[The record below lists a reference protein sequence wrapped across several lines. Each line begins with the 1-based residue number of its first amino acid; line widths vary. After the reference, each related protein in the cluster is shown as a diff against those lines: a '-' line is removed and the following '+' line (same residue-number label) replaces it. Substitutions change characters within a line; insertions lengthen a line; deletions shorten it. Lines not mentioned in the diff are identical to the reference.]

1 MPSPLIHNAN
11 NKSLPYNRYLKAMI
25 FAMATTLTIVG
36 CDSKSDSDPEVLVQV
51 FENEVKVDN
60 SLVQTSTPER
70 YQPSYNLEGALIPV
84 DNVDVTTPYP
94 VLSASIEVKE
104 GDKVKQG
111 QVLAKVESE
120 VSESKL
126 PFISNKFLEVYVD
139 GVQVNA
145 SKNPIASS
153 AADTSSKQEE
163 KLVAVTL
170 VLKSPISGSI
180 TKIFDPSQ
188 TTEDAS
194 IANDAQDNNTQKNK
208 AQDSDAQGNKERNE
222 AKNSQGAETKGRD
235 NKDENNESD
244 ESGKTD
250 SDQGNPSSP
259 VITVTN
265 SQKLQLIGKLPL
277 STQSQLSVGKPV
289 YFTVHEI
296 QKEFT
301 GQISHVIPD
310 PESDSLIVRAPLVAG
325 ENSKELLKP
334 GMQASMSI
342 EYGQIE
348 LGVRLPRSAIHE
360 AKLDGLTKKR
370 PRPNSPI
377 KGYVW
382 VVDQAQ
388 KLVYTPIE
396 VVQYFA
402 DSDQFLVSGISN
414 ESLVC
419 LADLPRNSDGKTL
432 SVH

>member
-1 MPSPLIHNAN
+1 MSSPLIHNAN
-11 NKSLPYNRYLKAMI
+11 KKSLSSNHYLKAMI
-25 FAMATTLTIVG
+25 FAMATTLAVVG
-36 CDSKSDSDPEVLVQV
+36 CDSNSASNPEALVQV

-84 DNVDVTTPYP
+84 NNVDVTTSYP

-104 GDKVKQG
+104 GDKVEQG
-111 QVLAKVESE
+111 QVLAKIESE
-120 VSESKL
+120 ISESKL

-139 GVQVNA
+139 GVQITGTK
-145 SKNPIASS
+145 STSS
-153 AADTSSKQEE
+153 STSDTPSKQEE
-163 KLVAVTL
+163 KLVPVTL

-180 TKIFDPSQ
+180 TKVSMANETNEDRSI
-188 TTEDAS
+188 TKGTEDS
-194 IANDAQDNNTQKNK
+194 NGNTEGQEARKL
-208 AQDSDAQGNKERNE
+208 DSEE
-222 AKNSQGAETKGRD
+222 SNS
-235 NKDENNESD
+235 
-244 ESGKTD
+244 
-250 SDQGNPSSP
+250 SSP
-259 VITVTN
+259 VITVAN
-265 SQKLQLIGKLPL
+265 PQKLQLIGKLPL

-289 YFTVHEI
+289 YFTVHEL

-301 GQISHVIPD
+301 GQISNISPD
-310 PESDSLIVRAPLVAG
+310 PKSDTLLVHAPLVAG
-325 ENSKELLKP
+325 ENSKALLKP

-360 AKLDGLTKKR
+360 ANVEELTKKR

-388 KLVYTPIE
+388 RLVYTPIE

-414 ESLVC
+414 ESIVC
-419 LADLPRNSDGKTL
+419 LADLPKDSDGKTL

>member
-1 MPSPLIHNAN
+1 MSSPLIHNAN
-11 NKSLPYNRYLKAMI
+11 NKSLSSNRYLKAMI
-25 FAMATTLTIVG
+25 FAMATTLAVVG
-36 CDSKSDSDPEVLVQV
+36 CDSNSASNPEALVQV

-70 YQPSYNLEGALIPV
+70 YQPSYNLEGALIPFN
-84 DNVDVTTPYP
+84 NVDVTTSYP

-104 GDKVKQG
+104 GDKVEQG
-111 QVLAKVESE
+111 QVLAKIESE
-120 VSESKL
+120 ISESKL

-139 GVQVNA
+139 GVQINGTKNA
-145 SKNPIASS
+145 PSS
-153 AADTSSKQEE
+153 TSNAPSKQEE
-163 KLVAVTL
+163 KLVPVTL

-180 TKIFDPSQ
+180 TKVSMANE
-188 TTEDAS
+188 TNEDRS
-194 IANDAQDNNTQKNK
+194 VKKDAEDSNGNNKNEEARK
-208 AQDSDAQGNKERNE
+208 LDSEEGH
-222 AKNSQGAETKGRD
+222 S
-235 NKDENNESD
+235 
-244 ESGKTD
+244 
-250 SDQGNPSSP
+250 SSP
-259 VITVTN
+259 VITVAN
-265 SQKLQLIGKLPL
+265 PQKLQLIGKLPL

-289 YFTVHEI
+289 YFTVHEL

-301 GQISHVIPD
+301 GQISNISPD
-310 PESDSLIVRAPLVAG
+310 PKSDTLLVYAPLVAG
-325 ENSKELLKP
+325 ENSKALLKP

-360 AKLDGLTKKR
+360 ANVEELTKKR

-414 ESLVC
+414 ESIVC
-419 LADLPRNSDGKTL
+419 LADLPKDSDGKIL

>member
-1 MPSPLIHNAN
+1 MSSPLIHNAN
-11 NKSLPYNRYLKAMI
+11 NKSLSSNRYLKAMI
-25 FAMATTLTIVG
+25 FAMATTLAVVG
-36 CDSKSDSDPEVLVQV
+36 CDSNSASNPEALVQV

-84 DNVDVTTPYP
+84 NNVDVTTSYP

-104 GDKVKQG
+104 GDKVEQG
-111 QVLAKVESE
+111 QVLAKIESE
-120 VSESKL
+120 ISESKL

-139 GVQVNA
+139 GVQINGTKNA
-145 SKNPIASS
+145 PSS
-153 AADTSSKQEE
+153 TSNAPSKQEE
-163 KLVAVTL
+163 KLVPVTL

-180 TKIFDPSQ
+180 TKVSMANE
-188 TTEDAS
+188 TNEDRS
-194 IANDAQDNNTQKNK
+194 VKKDAEDSNGNNKSEEARK
-208 AQDSDAQGNKERNE
+208 LDSEE
-222 AKNSQGAETKGRD
+222 SNS
-235 NKDENNESD
+235 
-244 ESGKTD
+244 
-250 SDQGNPSSP
+250 SSP
-259 VITVTN
+259 VITVAN
-265 SQKLQLIGKLPL
+265 PQKLQLIGKLPL

-289 YFTVHEI
+289 YFTVHEL

-301 GQISHVIPD
+301 GQISNISPD
-310 PESDSLIVRAPLVAG
+310 PKSDTLLVHAPLVAG
-325 ENSKELLKP
+325 ENSKALLKP

-360 AKLDGLTKKR
+360 ANVEELTKKR

-414 ESLVC
+414 ESIVC
-419 LADLPRNSDGKTL
+419 LADLPKDSDGKTL

>member
-1 MPSPLIHNAN
+1 MSSPLIHNAN
-11 NKSLPYNRYLKAMI
+11 NKSLSCNRYLKAMI
-25 FAMATTLTIVG
+25 FAMATSLAVVG
-36 CDSKSDSDPEVLVQV
+36 CDSNSASNPEALVQV

-84 DNVDVTTPYP
+84 NNVDVTTSYP

-104 GDKVKQG
+104 GDKVEQG
-111 QVLAKVESE
+111 QVLAKIESE
-120 VSESKL
+120 ISESKL

-139 GVQVNA
+139 GVQINGTKNA
-145 SKNPIASS
+145 PSS
-153 AADTSSKQEE
+153 TSNAPSKQEE
-163 KLVAVTL
+163 KLVPVTL
-170 VLKSPISGSI
+170 VLKSPIRGSI
-180 TKIFDPSQ
+180 TKVSMANE
-188 TTEDAS
+188 TNEDRS
-194 IANDAQDNNTQKNK
+194 VKKDAEDSNGNNKSEEARK
-208 AQDSDAQGNKERNE
+208 LDSEE
-222 AKNSQGAETKGRD
+222 SNS
-235 NKDENNESD
+235 
-244 ESGKTD
+244 
-250 SDQGNPSSP
+250 SSP
-259 VITVTN
+259 VITVAN
-265 SQKLQLIGKLPL
+265 PQKLQLIGKLPL

-289 YFTVHEI
+289 YFTVHEL

-301 GQISHVIPD
+301 GQISNISPD
-310 PESDSLIVRAPLVAG
+310 PKSDTLLVHAPLVAG
-325 ENSKELLKP
+325 ENSKALLKP

-360 AKLDGLTKKR
+360 ANVEELTKKR

-414 ESLVC
+414 ESIVC
-419 LADLPRNSDGKTL
+419 LADLPKDSDGKTL

>member
-1 MPSPLIHNAN
+1 MSSPLIHNAN
-11 NKSLPYNRYLKAMI
+11 NKSLSSNRYLKAMI
-25 FAMATTLTIVG
+25 FAMATTLAVVG
-36 CDSKSDSDPEVLVQV
+36 CDSNSASNPEALVQV

-84 DNVDVTTPYP
+84 NNVDVTTSYP

-104 GDKVKQG
+104 GDKVEQG
-111 QVLAKVESE
+111 QILAKIESE
-120 VSESKL
+120 ISESKL

-139 GVQVNA
+139 GVQINGTKNTPSSTSNA
-145 SKNPIASS
+145 P
-153 AADTSSKQEE
+153 SKQEE
-163 KLVAVTL
+163 KLVPVTL

-180 TKIFDPSQ
+180 TKVSMANE
-188 TTEDAS
+188 TNEDRS
-194 IANDAQDNNTQKNK
+194 VKKDAEDSNGNNKSEEARK
-208 AQDSDAQGNKERNE
+208 LDSEE
-222 AKNSQGAETKGRD
+222 SNS
-235 NKDENNESD
+235 
-244 ESGKTD
+244 
-250 SDQGNPSSP
+250 SSP
-259 VITVTN
+259 VITVAN
-265 SQKLQLIGKLPL
+265 PQKLQLIGKLPL

-289 YFTVHEI
+289 YFTVHEL

-301 GQISHVIPD
+301 GQISNISPD
-310 PESDSLIVRAPLVAG
+310 PKSDTLLVHAPLVAG
-325 ENSKELLKP
+325 ENSKALLKP

-360 AKLDGLTKKR
+360 ANVEELTKKR

-414 ESLVC
+414 ESIVC
-419 LADLPRNSDGKTL
+419 LADLPKDSDGKTL

>member
-1 MPSPLIHNAN
+1 
-11 NKSLPYNRYLKAMI
+11 MI
-25 FAMATTLTIVG
+25 FAMATTLAVVG
-36 CDSKSDSDPEVLVQV
+36 CDSNSASNPEALVQV

-84 DNVDVTTPYP
+84 NNVDVTTSYP

-104 GDKVKQG
+104 GDKVEQG
-111 QVLAKVESE
+111 QVLAKIESE
-120 VSESKL
+120 ISESKL

-139 GVQVNA
+139 GVQINGTKNTPSSTSNA
-145 SKNPIASS
+145 P
-153 AADTSSKQEE
+153 SKQEE
-163 KLVAVTL
+163 KLVPVTL

-180 TKIFDPSQ
+180 TKVSMANE
-188 TTEDAS
+188 TNEDRS
-194 IANDAQDNNTQKNK
+194 VKKDAEDSNGNNKSEEARK
-208 AQDSDAQGNKERNE
+208 LDSEE
-222 AKNSQGAETKGRD
+222 SNS
-235 NKDENNESD
+235 
-244 ESGKTD
+244 
-250 SDQGNPSSP
+250 SSP
-259 VITVTN
+259 VITVAN
-265 SQKLQLIGKLPL
+265 PQKLQLIGKLPL

-289 YFTVHEI
+289 YFTVHEL

-301 GQISHVIPD
+301 GQISNISPD
-310 PESDSLIVRAPLVAG
+310 PKSDTLLVHAPLVAG
-325 ENSKELLKP
+325 ENSKALLKP

-360 AKLDGLTKKR
+360 ANVEELTKKR

-414 ESLVC
+414 ESIVC
-419 LADLPRNSDGKTL
+419 LADLPKDSDGKTL

>member
-1 MPSPLIHNAN
+1 MSSPLIHNAN
-11 NKSLPYNRYLKAMI
+11 NKSLYSNRYLKAMI
-25 FAMATTLTIVG
+25 FAMATSLAVVG
-36 CDSKSDSDPEVLVQV
+36 CDSNSASNPEALVQV

-84 DNVDVTTPYP
+84 NNVDVTTSYP

-104 GDKVKQG
+104 GDKVEQG
-111 QVLAKVESE
+111 QVLAKIESE
-120 VSESKL
+120 ISESKL

-139 GVQVNA
+139 GVQINGTKNTPSSTSNA
-145 SKNPIASS
+145 P
-153 AADTSSKQEE
+153 SKQEE
-163 KLVAVTL
+163 KLVPVTL

-180 TKIFDPSQ
+180 TKVSM
-188 TTEDAS
+188 T
-194 IANDAQDNNTQKNK
+194 N
-208 AQDSDAQGNKERNE
+208 
-222 AKNSQGAETKGRD
+222 
-235 NKDENNESD
+235 ENNEDRSVKKD
-244 ESGKTD
+244 AEDSNGNNKSEEARKLDSEESN
-250 SDQGNPSSP
+250 SSSP
-259 VITVTN
+259 VITVAN
-265 SQKLQLIGKLPL
+265 PQKLQLIGKLPL

-289 YFTVHEI
+289 YFTVHEL

-301 GQISHVIPD
+301 GQISNISPD
-310 PESDSLIVRAPLVAG
+310 PKSDTLLVHAPLVAG
-325 ENSKELLKP
+325 ENSKALLKP

-360 AKLDGLTKKR
+360 ANVEELTKKR

-388 KLVYTPIE
+388 RLVYTPIE

-414 ESLVC
+414 ESIVC
-419 LADLPRNSDGKTL
+419 LADLPKDSDGKTL

>member
-1 MPSPLIHNAN
+1 MSSPLIHNAN
-11 NKSLPYNRYLKAMI
+11 NKSLSSNRYLKAMI
-25 FAMATTLTIVG
+25 FAMATSLAVVR
-36 CDSKSDSDPEVLVQV
+36 CDSNSASNPEALVQV

-84 DNVDVTTPYP
+84 NNVDVTTSYP

-104 GDKVKQG
+104 GDKVEQG
-111 QVLAKVESE
+111 QVLAKIESE
-120 VSESKL
+120 ISESKL

-139 GVQVNA
+139 GVQINGTKNA
-145 SKNPIASS
+145 PSS
-153 AADTSSKQEE
+153 TSNAPSKQEE
-163 KLVAVTL
+163 KLVPVTL

-180 TKIFDPSQ
+180 TKVSMANETNEDRSI
-188 TTEDAS
+188 TKGTEDSNGNIEGQEAR
-194 IANDAQDNNTQKNK
+194 KL
-208 AQDSDAQGNKERNE
+208 DSEE
-222 AKNSQGAETKGRD
+222 SNS
-235 NKDENNESD
+235 
-244 ESGKTD
+244 
-250 SDQGNPSSP
+250 SSP
-259 VITVTN
+259 VITVAN
-265 SQKLQLIGKLPL
+265 PQKLQLIGKLPL

-289 YFTVHEI
+289 YFTVHEL

-301 GQISHVIPD
+301 GQISNISPD
-310 PESDSLIVRAPLVAG
+310 PKSDTLLVHAPLVTG
-325 ENSKELLKP
+325 ENSKALLKP

-360 AKLDGLTKKR
+360 ANVEELTKKR

-414 ESLVC
+414 ESIVC
-419 LADLPRNSDGKTL
+419 LADLPKDSDGKTL
-432 SVH
+432 SIH

>member
-11 NKSLPYNRYLKAMI
+11 NKSLPYNRYLKAM
-25 FAMATTLTIVG
+25 FLAMITTMAVVG
-36 CDSKSDSDPEVLVQV
+36 CDSNSTPEAEVQV
-51 FENEVKVDN
+51 FENEVKVDS
-60 SLVQTSTPER
+60 SLIHTSTPER

-84 DNVDVTTPYP
+84 NNVDVTTPYP
-94 VLSASIEVKE
+94 IVSASIAVKE

-111 QVLAKVESE
+111 QVLAEIE
-120 VSESKL
+120 TEISESKL
-126 PFISNKFLEVYVD
+126 PFISNKFLEVYVN
-139 GVQVNA
+139 GVQVSA
-145 SKNPIASS
+145 SKSPTSS
-153 AADTSSKQEE
+153 STSDTSSKQEDS
-163 KLVAVTL
+163 LVPVTL

-180 TKIFDPSQ
+180 TKISHP
-188 TTEDAS
+188 TETDEYGSVAQ
-194 IANDAQDNNTQKNK
+194 DAQDSSSNEAEDGNDHK
-208 AQDSDAQGNKERNE
+208 AQDNKEIENKE
-222 AKNSQGAETKGRD
+222 GEETQKP
-235 NKDENNESD
+235 ESD
-244 ESGKTD
+244 QVG
-250 SDQGNPSSP
+250 PSSL
-259 VITVTN
+259 VITVAN
-265 SQKLQLIGKLPL
+265 PQKLQLIGKLPL

-289 YFTVHEI
+289 YFTVHDL

-301 GQISHVIPD
+301 GQISNISPD
-310 PESDSLIVRAPLVAG
+310 PESDTLMVHAPLVAG
-325 ENSKELLKP
+325 ENSKALLKP

-360 AKLDGLTKKR
+360 ANVEELTKKR

-419 LADLPRNSDGKTL
+419 LADLPKDSDGKTL

>member
-1 MPSPLIHNAN
+1 MSSPLIHNAN
-11 NKSLPYNRYLKAMI
+11 NKSLSSNRYLKAMI
-25 FAMATTLTIVG
+25 FAMATTLAVVG
-36 CDSKSDSDPEVLVQV
+36 CDSNSASNPEALVQV

-84 DNVDVTTPYP
+84 NNVDVTTSYP

-104 GDKVKQG
+104 GDKVEQG
-111 QVLAKVESE
+111 QVLAKIESE
-120 VSESKL
+120 ISESKL
-126 PFISNKFLEVYVD
+126 PFISNKFLDVYVD
-139 GVQVNA
+139 GVQITGTK
-145 SKNPIASS
+145 STSS
-153 AADTSSKQEE
+153 STSDTSSKQEE
-163 KLVAVTL
+163 KLVPVTL

-180 TKIFDPSQ
+180 TKVSMGNETNEDRSITKD
-188 TTEDAS
+188 TEDT
-194 IANDAQDNNTQKNK
+194 N
-208 AQDSDAQGNKERNE
+208 
-222 AKNSQGAETKGRD
+222 
-235 NKDENNESD
+235 
-244 ESGKTD
+244 GKTEDQEARKLD
-250 SDQGNPSSP
+250 SEESNSPSP
-259 VITVTN
+259 VITVAN
-265 SQKLQLIGKLPL
+265 PQKLQLIGKLPL

-289 YFTVHEI
+289 YFTVHEL

-301 GQISHVIPD
+301 GQISNISPD
-310 PESDSLIVRAPLVAG
+310 PKSDTLLVHAPLVAG
-325 ENSKELLKP
+325 ENSKALLKP

-360 AKLDGLTKKR
+360 ANVEELTKKR

-414 ESLVC
+414 ESIVC
-419 LADLPRNSDGKTL
+419 LADLPKDSDGKTL

>member
-1 MPSPLIHNAN
+1 MSSPLIHNAN
-11 NKSLPYNRYLKAMI
+11 NKSLSSNRYLKAMI
-25 FAMATTLTIVG
+25 FAMATSLAIVG
-36 CDSKSDSDPEVLVQV
+36 CDSNSASNPEALIQV

-84 DNVDVTTPYP
+84 NNVDVTTSYP
-94 VLSASIEVKE
+94 VLSASIEVKQ
-104 GDKVKQG
+104 GDKVEQG
-111 QVLAKVESE
+111 QVLAKIESE
-120 VSESKL
+120 ISESKL

-139 GVQVNA
+139 GVQI
-145 SKNPIASS
+145 SGTKSTSS
-153 AADTSSKQEE
+153 STSDTPSKQED
-163 KLVAVTL
+163 KLVPVTL

-180 TKIFDPSQ
+180 TKVSMANE
-188 TTEDAS
+188 TNEDRS
-194 IANDAQDNNTQKNK
+194 VKKDAEDSNGNNKSEEARK
-208 AQDSDAQGNKERNE
+208 LDSEE
-222 AKNSQGAETKGRD
+222 SNS
-235 NKDENNESD
+235 
-244 ESGKTD
+244 
-250 SDQGNPSSP
+250 SSP
-259 VITVTN
+259 VITVAN
-265 SQKLQLIGKLPL
+265 PQKLQLIGKLPL

-289 YFTVHEI
+289 YFTVHEL

-301 GQISHVIPD
+301 GQISNISPD
-310 PESDSLIVRAPLVAG
+310 PKSDTLLVHASLVAG
-325 ENSKELLKP
+325 ENSKALLKP

-360 AKLDGLTKKR
+360 ANVEELTKKR

-414 ESLVC
+414 ESIVC
-419 LADLPRNSDGKTL
+419 LADLPKDSDGKTL

>member
-1 MPSPLIHNAN
+1 MSSPLIHNAN
-11 NKSLPYNRYLKAMI
+11 NKSLSSNRYLKAMI
-25 FAMATTLTIVG
+25 FAMATTLAVVG
-36 CDSKSDSDPEVLVQV
+36 CDSNSASNPEALVQV

-84 DNVDVTTPYP
+84 NNVDVTTSYP

-104 GDKVKQG
+104 GDKVEQG
-111 QVLAKVESE
+111 QVLAKIESE
-120 VSESKL
+120 ISESKL

-139 GVQVNA
+139 GVQINGTKNTPSSTSNA
-145 SKNPIASS
+145 P
-153 AADTSSKQEE
+153 SKQEE
-163 KLVAVTL
+163 KLVPVTL

-180 TKIFDPSQ
+180 TKVSMANETNEDRSV
-188 TTEDAS
+188 TKDTEDT
-194 IANDAQDNNTQKNK
+194 N
-208 AQDSDAQGNKERNE
+208 
-222 AKNSQGAETKGRD
+222 
-235 NKDENNESD
+235 
-244 ESGKTD
+244 GKTQGQEARKLD
-250 SDQGNPSSP
+250 SEESNSSSP
-259 VITVTN
+259 VITVAN
-265 SQKLQLIGKLPL
+265 PQKLQLIGKLPL

-289 YFTVHEI
+289 YFTVHEL

-301 GQISHVIPD
+301 GQISNISPD
-310 PESDSLIVRAPLVAG
+310 PKSDTLLVHAPLVAG
-325 ENSKELLKP
+325 ENSKALLKP

-360 AKLDGLTKKR
+360 ANVEELTKKR

-414 ESLVC
+414 ESIVC
-419 LADLPRNSDGKTL
+419 LADLPKDSDGKTL

>member
-1 MPSPLIHNAN
+1 MSSPLIHNAN
-11 NKSLPYNRYLKAMI
+11 NKSLSSNRYLKAMI
-25 FAMATTLTIVG
+25 FAMATTLAVVG
-36 CDSKSDSDPEVLVQV
+36 CDSNSASNPEALVQV

-84 DNVDVTTPYP
+84 NNVDVTTSYP

-104 GDKVKQG
+104 GDKVEQG
-111 QVLAKVESE
+111 QVLAKIESE
-120 VSESKL
+120 ISESKL

-139 GVQVNA
+139 GVQINGTKNTPSSTSNA
-145 SKNPIASS
+145 P
-153 AADTSSKQEE
+153 SKQEE
-163 KLVAVTL
+163 KLVPVTL

-180 TKIFDPSQ
+180 TKVSMANE
-188 TTEDAS
+188 TNEDRS
-194 IANDAQDNNTQKNK
+194 VKKDAEDSNGNNKSEEARK
-208 AQDSDAQGNKERNE
+208 LDSEE
-222 AKNSQGAETKGRD
+222 SNS
-235 NKDENNESD
+235 
-244 ESGKTD
+244 
-250 SDQGNPSSP
+250 SSP
-259 VITVTN
+259 VITVAN
-265 SQKLQLIGKLPL
+265 PQKLQLIGKLPL

-289 YFTVHEI
+289 YFTVHEL

-301 GQISHVIPD
+301 GQISNISPD
-310 PESDSLIVRAPLVAG
+310 PKSDTLLVHAPLVAG
-325 ENSKELLKP
+325 ENSKALLKP

-360 AKLDGLTKKR
+360 ANVEELTKKR

-414 ESLVC
+414 ESIVC
-419 LADLPRNSDGKTL
+419 LADLPKDSDGKTL

>member
-1 MPSPLIHNAN
+1 MSSPLIHNAN
-11 NKSLPYNRYLKAMI
+11 NKSLSSNRYLKAMI
-25 FAMATTLTIVG
+25 FAMATTLAVVG
-36 CDSKSDSDPEVLVQV
+36 CDSNSASNPEALVQV

-84 DNVDVTTPYP
+84 NNVDVTTSYP

-104 GDKVKQG
+104 GDKVEQG
-111 QVLAKVESE
+111 QVLAKIESE
-120 VSESKL
+120 ISESKL

-139 GVQVNA
+139 GVQINGTKNTPSSTSNA
-145 SKNPIASS
+145 P
-153 AADTSSKQEE
+153 SKQEE
-163 KLVAVTL
+163 KLVPVTL

-180 TKIFDPSQ
+180 TKVSMANE
-188 TTEDAS
+188 TNEDRS
-194 IANDAQDNNTQKNK
+194 VKKDAEDSNGNNKNEEARK
-208 AQDSDAQGNKERNE
+208 LDSEE
-222 AKNSQGAETKGRD
+222 SNS
-235 NKDENNESD
+235 
-244 ESGKTD
+244 
-250 SDQGNPSSP
+250 SSP
-259 VITVTN
+259 VITVAN
-265 SQKLQLIGKLPL
+265 PQKLQLIGKLPL

-289 YFTVHEI
+289 YFTVHEL

-301 GQISHVIPD
+301 GQISNISPD
-310 PESDSLIVRAPLVAG
+310 PKSDTLLVHAPLVAG
-325 ENSKELLKP
+325 ENSKALLKP

-360 AKLDGLTKKR
+360 ANVEELTKKR

-414 ESLVC
+414 ESIVC
-419 LADLPRNSDGKTL
+419 LADLPKDSDGKTL

>member
-1 MPSPLIHNAN
+1 MSSPLIHNAN
-11 NKSLPYNRYLKAMI
+11 NKSLSSNHYLKAMI
-25 FAMATTLTIVG
+25 FAMATTLAVVG
-36 CDSKSDSDPEVLVQV
+36 CDSNSASNPEALVQV

-84 DNVDVTTPYP
+84 NNVDVTTSYP
-94 VLSASIEVKE
+94 VLSASVEVKE
-104 GDKVKQG
+104 GDKVEQG
-111 QVLAKVESE
+111 QILAKIESE
-120 VSESKL
+120 ISESKL

-139 GVQVNA
+139 GVQISGTKNTPSSTSNA
-145 SKNPIASS
+145 P
-153 AADTSSKQEE
+153 SKQEE
-163 KLVAVTL
+163 KLVPVTL

-180 TKIFDPSQ
+180 TKVSM
-188 TTEDAS
+188 TNETNEDRS
-194 IANDAQDNNTQKNK
+194 VKKDAEDSNGKTQG
-208 AQDSDAQGNKERNE
+208 QE
-222 AKNSQGAETKGRD
+222 ARKLD
-235 NKDENNESD
+235 SD
-244 ESGKTD
+244 ESN
-250 SDQGNPSSP
+250 SSSP
-259 VITVTN
+259 VITVAN
-265 SQKLQLIGKLPL
+265 PQKLQLIGKLPL

-289 YFTVHEI
+289 YFTVHEL

-301 GQISHVIPD
+301 GQISNISPD
-310 PESDSLIVRAPLVAG
+310 PKSDTLLVHAPLVAG
-325 ENSKELLKP
+325 ENSKALLKP

-360 AKLDGLTKKR
+360 ANVEELTKKR

-414 ESLVC
+414 ESIVC
-419 LADLPRNSDGKTL
+419 LADLPKDSDGKTL

>member
-1 MPSPLIHNAN
+1 MSSPLIHNAN
-11 NKSLPYNRYLKAMI
+11 NKSLSSNRYLKAMI
-25 FAMATTLTIVG
+25 FAMATSLAIVG
-36 CDSKSDSDPEVLVQV
+36 CDSNSASNPEALVQV

-84 DNVDVTTPYP
+84 NNVDVTTSYP
-94 VLSASIEVKE
+94 VLSASIEVKQ
-104 GDKVKQG
+104 GDKVEQG
-111 QVLAKVESE
+111 QVLAKIESE
-120 VSESKL
+120 ISESKL

-139 GVQVNA
+139 GVQI
-145 SKNPIASS
+145 SGTKSTSS
-153 AADTSSKQEE
+153 STSDTPSKQED
-163 KLVAVTL
+163 KLVPVTL

-180 TKIFDPSQ
+180 TKVSM
-188 TTEDAS
+188 TNETNEDRS
-194 IANDAQDNNTQKNK
+194 VKKDAEDSNGNNKSEEARK
-208 AQDSDAQGNKERNE
+208 LDSEE
-222 AKNSQGAETKGRD
+222 SNS
-235 NKDENNESD
+235 
-244 ESGKTD
+244 
-250 SDQGNPSSP
+250 SSP
-259 VITVTN
+259 VITVAN
-265 SQKLQLIGKLPL
+265 PQKLQLIGKLPL

-289 YFTVHEI
+289 YFTVHEL

-301 GQISHVIPD
+301 GQISNISPD
-310 PESDSLIVRAPLVAG
+310 PKSDTLLVHAPLVAG
-325 ENSKELLKP
+325 ENSKALLKP

-360 AKLDGLTKKR
+360 ANVEELTKKR

-414 ESLVC
+414 ESIVC
-419 LADLPRNSDGKTL
+419 LADLPKDSDGKTL

>member
-1 MPSPLIHNAN
+1 MSSPLIHNAN
-11 NKSLPYNRYLKAMI
+11 NKSLSSNRYLKAMI
-25 FAMATTLTIVG
+25 FAMATTLAVVG
-36 CDSKSDSDPEVLVQV
+36 CDSNSASNPEALVQV

-84 DNVDVTTPYP
+84 NNVDVTTSYP
-94 VLSASIEVKE
+94 VLSASIEVKQ
-104 GDKVKQG
+104 GDKVEQG
-111 QVLAKVESE
+111 QILAKIESE
-120 VSESKL
+120 ISESKL

-139 GVQVNA
+139 GVQINGTKNA
-145 SKNPIASS
+145 PSS
-153 AADTSSKQEE
+153 TSNAPSKQEE
-163 KLVAVTL
+163 KLVPVTL

-180 TKIFDPSQ
+180 TKVSMANE
-188 TTEDAS
+188 TNEDRS
-194 IANDAQDNNTQKNK
+194 VKKDAEDSNGNNKNEEARK
-208 AQDSDAQGNKERNE
+208 LDSEE
-222 AKNSQGAETKGRD
+222 SNS
-235 NKDENNESD
+235 
-244 ESGKTD
+244 
-250 SDQGNPSSP
+250 SSP
-259 VITVTN
+259 VITVAN
-265 SQKLQLIGKLPL
+265 PQKLQLIGKLPL

-289 YFTVHEI
+289 YFTVHEL

-301 GQISHVIPD
+301 GQISNISPD
-310 PESDSLIVRAPLVAG
+310 PKSDTLLVHAPLVAG
-325 ENSKELLKP
+325 ENSKALLKP

-360 AKLDGLTKKR
+360 ANVEELTKKR

-414 ESLVC
+414 ESIVC
-419 LADLPRNSDGKTL
+419 LADLPKDSDGKTL

>member
-1 MPSPLIHNAN
+1 MSSPLIHNAN
-11 NKSLPYNRYLKAMI
+11 NKSLSSNRYLKAMI
-25 FAMATTLTIVG
+25 FAMATTLAVVG
-36 CDSKSDSDPEVLVQV
+36 CDSNSASNPEALVQV

-84 DNVDVTTPYP
+84 NNVDVTTSYP

-104 GDKVKQG
+104 GDKVEQG
-111 QVLAKVESE
+111 QVLAKIESE
-120 VSESKL
+120 IIESKL

-139 GVQVNA
+139 GVQINGTKNA
-145 SKNPIASS
+145 PSS
-153 AADTSSKQEE
+153 TSNAPSKQEE
-163 KLVAVTL
+163 KLVPVTL

-180 TKIFDPSQ
+180 TKVSMANE
-188 TTEDAS
+188 TNEDRS
-194 IANDAQDNNTQKNK
+194 VKKDAEESNGNNKNEEARK
-208 AQDSDAQGNKERNE
+208 LDSEEGH
-222 AKNSQGAETKGRD
+222 S
-235 NKDENNESD
+235 
-244 ESGKTD
+244 
-250 SDQGNPSSP
+250 SSP
-259 VITVTN
+259 VITVAN
-265 SQKLQLIGKLPL
+265 PQKLQLIGKLPL

-289 YFTVHEI
+289 YFTVHEL

-301 GQISHVIPD
+301 GQISNISPD
-310 PESDSLIVRAPLVAG
+310 PKSDTLLVYAPLVAG
-325 ENSKELLKP
+325 ENSKALLKP

-360 AKLDGLTKKR
+360 ANVEELTKKR

-414 ESLVC
+414 ESIVC
-419 LADLPRNSDGKTL
+419 LADLPKDSDGKIL

>member
-1 MPSPLIHNAN
+1 MSSPLIHNAN
-11 NKSLPYNRYLKAMI
+11 NKSLSSNRYLKAMI
-25 FAMATTLTIVG
+25 FAMATTLAVVG
-36 CDSKSDSDPEVLVQV
+36 CDSNSASNPEALVQV

-84 DNVDVTTPYP
+84 NNVDVTTSYP

-104 GDKVKQG
+104 GDKVEQG
-111 QVLAKVESE
+111 QVLAKIESE
-120 VSESKL
+120 ISESKL

-139 GVQVNA
+139 GVQISGTKSTSSSTSNA
-145 SKNPIASS
+145 P
-153 AADTSSKQEE
+153 SKQEE
-163 KLVAVTL
+163 KLVPVTL

-180 TKIFDPSQ
+180 TKVSMANETNENRSITKD
-188 TTEDAS
+188 TEDS
-194 IANDAQDNNTQKNK
+194 NGNNKSEEARK
-208 AQDSDAQGNKERNE
+208 LDSEE
-222 AKNSQGAETKGRD
+222 SNS
-235 NKDENNESD
+235 
-244 ESGKTD
+244 
-250 SDQGNPSSP
+250 SSP
-259 VITVTN
+259 VITVAN
-265 SQKLQLIGKLPL
+265 PQKLQLIGKLPL

-289 YFTVHEI
+289 YFTVHEL

-301 GQISHVIPD
+301 GQISNISPD
-310 PESDSLIVRAPLVAG
+310 PKSDTLLVHAPLVAG
-325 ENSKELLKP
+325 ENSKALLKP

-360 AKLDGLTKKR
+360 ANVEELTKKR

-414 ESLVC
+414 ESIVC
-419 LADLPRNSDGKTL
+419 LADLPKDSDGKTL

>member
-1 MPSPLIHNAN
+1 MSSPLIHNAN
-11 NKSLPYNRYLKAMI
+11 NKSLSSNRYLKVMVL
-25 FAMATTLTIVG
+25 AMATTLAVVG
-36 CDSKSDSDPEVLVQV
+36 CDSNSASNPEALVQV

-84 DNVDVTTPYP
+84 NNVDVTTSYP

-104 GDKVKQG
+104 GDKVEQG
-111 QVLAKVESE
+111 QVLAKIESE
-120 VSESKL
+120 ISESKL

-139 GVQVNA
+139 GVQINGTKNTPSSTSNA
-145 SKNPIASS
+145 P
-153 AADTSSKQEE
+153 SKQEE
-163 KLVAVTL
+163 KLVPVTL

-180 TKIFDPSQ
+180 TKVSMANETNEDRSITKD
-188 TTEDAS
+188 TEDS
-194 IANDAQDNNTQKNK
+194 NGNNEGEGARKL
-208 AQDSDAQGNKERNE
+208 DSE
-222 AKNSQGAETKGRD
+222 
-235 NKDENNESD
+235 ENNS
-244 ESGKTD
+244 
-250 SDQGNPSSP
+250 PSP
-259 VITVTN
+259 VITVAN
-265 SQKLQLIGKLPL
+265 PQKLQLIGKLPL

-289 YFTVHEI
+289 YFTVHEL

-301 GQISHVIPD
+301 GQISNISPD
-310 PESDSLIVRAPLVAG
+310 PKSDTLLVHAPLVAG
-325 ENSKELLKP
+325 ENSKALLKP

-348 LGVRLPRSAIHE
+348 LGVRLPRTAIHE
-360 AKLDGLTKKR
+360 ANVEELTKKR

-414 ESLVC
+414 ESIVC
-419 LADLPRNSDGKTL
+419 LADLPKDSDGKTL

>member
-1 MPSPLIHNAN
+1 MSSPLIHNAN
-11 NKSLPYNRYLKAMI
+11 NKSLSSNRYLKAMI
-25 FAMATTLTIVG
+25 FAMATTLAVVG
-36 CDSKSDSDPEVLVQV
+36 CDSNSASNPEALVQV

-84 DNVDVTTPYP
+84 NNVDVTTSYP

-104 GDKVKQG
+104 GDKVEQG
-111 QVLAKVESE
+111 QVLAKIESE
-120 VSESKL
+120 IIESKL

-139 GVQVNA
+139 GVQINGTKNA
-145 SKNPIASS
+145 PSS
-153 AADTSSKQEE
+153 TSNAPSKQEE
-163 KLVAVTL
+163 KLVPVTL

-180 TKIFDPSQ
+180 TKVSMANE
-188 TTEDAS
+188 TNEDRS
-194 IANDAQDNNTQKNK
+194 VKKDAEDSNGNNKNEEARK
-208 AQDSDAQGNKERNE
+208 LDSEEGH
-222 AKNSQGAETKGRD
+222 S
-235 NKDENNESD
+235 
-244 ESGKTD
+244 
-250 SDQGNPSSP
+250 SSP
-259 VITVTN
+259 VITVAN
-265 SQKLQLIGKLPL
+265 PQKLQLIGKLPL

-289 YFTVHEI
+289 YFTVHEL

-301 GQISHVIPD
+301 GQISNISPD
-310 PESDSLIVRAPLVAG
+310 PKSDTLLVYAPLVAG
-325 ENSKELLKP
+325 ENSKALLKP

-360 AKLDGLTKKR
+360 ANVEELTKKR

-414 ESLVC
+414 ESIVC
-419 LADLPRNSDGKTL
+419 LADLPKDSDGKIL

>member
-1 MPSPLIHNAN
+1 MSSPLIHNAN
-11 NKSLPYNRYLKAMI
+11 NKSLSSNRYLKAMI
-25 FAMATTLTIVG
+25 FAMATTLAVVG
-36 CDSKSDSDPEVLVQV
+36 CDSNSASNPEALVQV

-84 DNVDVTTPYP
+84 NNVDVTTSYP

-104 GDKVKQG
+104 GDKVEQG
-111 QVLAKVESE
+111 QVLAKIESE
-120 VSESKL
+120 ISESKL

-139 GVQVNA
+139 GVQINGTKNTPSSTSNA
-145 SKNPIASS
+145 P
-153 AADTSSKQEE
+153 SKQEE
-163 KLVAVTL
+163 KLVPVTL

-180 TKIFDPSQ
+180 TKVSMANE
-188 TTEDAS
+188 TNEDRS
-194 IANDAQDNNTQKNK
+194 VKKDAEDSNGNNKSEEARKLN
-208 AQDSDAQGNKERNE
+208 SEEGN
-222 AKNSQGAETKGRD
+222 S
-235 NKDENNESD
+235 
-244 ESGKTD
+244 
-250 SDQGNPSSP
+250 SSP
-259 VITVTN
+259 VITVAN
-265 SQKLQLIGKLPL
+265 PQKLQLIGKLPL

-289 YFTVHEI
+289 YFTVHEL

-301 GQISHVIPD
+301 GQISNISPD
-310 PESDSLIVRAPLVAG
+310 PKSDTLLVHAPLVAG
-325 ENSKELLKP
+325 ENSKALLKP

-360 AKLDGLTKKR
+360 ANVEELTKKR

-414 ESLVC
+414 ESIVC
-419 LADLPRNSDGKTL
+419 LADLPKDSDGKTL